1 MQYLSIFLGLI
12 IFTLGGS
19 CAYLLNKNAE
29 LKMLNQINNAIVDS
43 QTKAIEQMALESEK
57 YHCDLE
63 SMNDYTRAKYS
74 AVITEHKDESCES
87 KLKEFEKALNIYGG
101 E

>member
-1 MQYLSIFLGLI
+1 MQYLLIFIGFI
-12 IFTLGGS
+12 IFGLSGS

-29 LKMLNQINNAIVDS
+29 LSTLNKINNAIVES
-43 QTKAIEQMALESEK
+43 QTQAIEQMALESEK

-63 SMNDYTRAKYS
+63 SMNEYTRAKYS
-74 AVITEHKDESCES
+74 AVITEHKNESCEA
-87 KLKEFEKALNIYGG
+87 KLKEFEKALHIYGA